1 MEVTTQHTLQG
12 LDQGEGPQEWEV
24 GITAQHT
31 LQGLG
36 EEEGLQEWG
45 WRSLPSIHP
54 RGWVRGRDQGLNSAV
69 SLSPCALR
77 WISSFS
83 DFRFFTAQSGELSTF
98 MRLDVRRSVRSQEKQ
113 SMLAVCHNLGW
124 WPGASHEEGSRGA
137 HPTSGT
143 CPGPLGVQPE
153 AGGVHRPAPR
163 SPDSVFMRVVS
174 ISPPPSVIFTFL
186 CR

>member
-12 LDQGEGPQEWEV
+12 LDQGEGP
-24 GITAQHT
+24 
-31 LQGLG
+31 
-36 EEEGLQEWG
+36 QEWG

-77 WISSFS
+77 WVSSFS

-153 AGGVHRPAPR
+153 AGGEIGRAHV
-163 SPDSVFMRVVS
+163 
-174 ISPPPSVIFTFL
+174 
-186 CR
+186 